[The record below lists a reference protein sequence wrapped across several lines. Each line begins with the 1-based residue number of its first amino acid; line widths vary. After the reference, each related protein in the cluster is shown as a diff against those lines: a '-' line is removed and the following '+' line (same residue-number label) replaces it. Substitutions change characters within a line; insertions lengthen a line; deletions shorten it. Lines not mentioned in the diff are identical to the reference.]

1 MTDDAEDGDRLR
13 LNLFTMNAVEHVSVG
28 SWRLPGD
35 QSHRYRDQAYWT
47 DVARTA
53 ERGGF
58 DAVFFADVRGIYDVY
73 GDDRETA
80 VDVTDIY
87 LDENDHGEREVV
99 VEYDAELT
107 QKLPAKWDVSDM
119 PRTEREAKAE
129 RRNKWLRRCA
139 KLAPLAVTGVVV
151 FGVTS
156 LAFPAISRVS
166 MEVSETTTAPSFM
179 DVMPSV
185 ALVFIIAAVIVYG
198 LSGGLPG
205 TVRGGR
211 P

>member
-1 MTDDAEDGDRLR
+1 MSDESDPLDGAKIGETR
-13 LNLFTMNAVEHVSVG
+13 T
-28 SWRLPGD
+28 
-35 QSHRYRDQAYWT
+35 
-47 DVARTA
+47 VAR
-53 ERGGF
+53 EDRRWVGF
-58 DAVFFADVRGIYDVY
+58 IVDEELY
-73 GDDRETA
+73 GDDRETSI
-80 VDVTDIY
+80 DVTDIY

-205 TVRGGR
+205 AVRGGR